1 MALCNH
7 VKGAG
12 CSKPPQVNMA
22 ISTSVRNRYISGA
35 NVGYRTTANR
45 EALRRRAEM
54 YQHPSAD
61 HIIFHINNHIF
72 RQTTKDE
79 SHFKFEPVT
88 AFNTTMINRRSES
101 AVAPIHAYRDSKNR
115 ITLTRP
121 NAPVDVLYRSR
132 KVKVGWIM
140 VVDETGLIVTS
151 PEKFNPSTNRGYF
164 SFAKT
169 SEPTRIMEWYHIGID
184 PVFIDPDYTAEISF
198 EGKFNRRK
206 EYDFSK
212 IP

>member
-1 MALCNH
+1 MALYNH

-12 CSKPPQVNMA
+12 CSKPPQVNMV

-35 NVGYRTTANR
+35 NVGYRTTSNR

-54 YQHPSAD
+54 YIHPSAD
-61 HIIFHINNHIF
+61 HIIFNIKNHIF
-72 RQTTKDE
+72 RQSTKDE
-79 SHFKFEPVT
+79 SHFNFQPIT
-88 AFNTTMINRRSES
+88 AFNTTMNYRGSDPT
-101 AVAPIHAYRDSKNR
+101 VAPIQAYRDSKNR
-115 ITLTRP
+115 ITLTRLNVP
-121 NAPVDVLYRSR
+121 ADVLYRSR
-132 KVKVGWIM
+132 KVTVGWIM

-151 PEKFNPSTNRGYF
+151 PERFDPSINRGYF
-164 SFAKT
+164 SFANP
-169 SEPTRIMEWYHIGID
+169 SEPTRNMEWYHIGID
-184 PVFIDPDYTAEISF
+184 PIFIDPDYTAEISF